1 MTLMFSYAVAFNQ
14 NIRRWNVSSATAFTD
29 MFTNATLMQ
38 STYSGV
44 TGFGN
49 TPTSSW
55 FELNS
60 SYNGD
65 HSITGK

>member
-1 MTLMFSYAVAFNQ
+1 
-14 NIRRWNVSSATAFTD
+14 
-29 MFTNATLMQ
+29 MQ

-55 FELNS
+55 FDS
-60 SYNGD
+60 TVPTMV
-65 HSITGK
+65 ITASQVSDGGTSNDGTLSH